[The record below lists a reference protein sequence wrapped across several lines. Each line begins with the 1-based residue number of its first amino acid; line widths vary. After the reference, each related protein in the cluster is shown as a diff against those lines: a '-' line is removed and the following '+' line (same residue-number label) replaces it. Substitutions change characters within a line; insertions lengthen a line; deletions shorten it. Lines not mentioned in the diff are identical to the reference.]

1 MFKKYVP
8 SGSHT
13 SLLKSDVKKLKKSA
27 CEVLGVADVDLGCL
41 VPAKTVQVVVTAA
54 REQSVGVLC
63 GRPALFF
70 VFRRERRGGAG
81 VSHGVHAVAA
91 TARVAVRGGD
101 VFRGMPESFTCL
113 GVRL

>member
-1 MFKKYVP
+1 
-8 SGSHT
+8 
-13 SLLKSDVKKLKKSA
+13 
-27 CEVLGVADVDLGCL
+27 
-41 VPAKTVQVVVTAA
+41 
-54 REQSVGVLC
+54 
-63 GRPALFF
+63 LFF

-101 VFRGMPESFTCL
+101 VFRGIPESFTCL